1 MQSDQIPATDL
12 IDTGAHRSAVPDEDI
27 QFEPSLHTGVDTVD
41 VEQVESSIEAKQI
54 GERIRRLRSKRSMG
68 LVELGTRTGL
78 SASFLSQLETGRVV
92 PTVRNLARIAM
103 TFGKDLSYFFRDDQP
118 VTFRT
123 VRGNER
129 VRIHRNSD
137 AAASFFSESMHA
149 LVGDGQLVPCIA
161 EFERA
166 DADAAF
172 RPKIFEGV
180 EFTFILE
187 GRLIL
192 SSESEVETLQ
202 TGDVVWLDGSRK
214 RQYCCPAGTQAK
226 AMIITRHTHP

>member
-1 MQSDQIPATDL
+1 MPSDETQTEQ
-12 IDTGAHRSAVPDEDI
+12 H
-27 QFEPSLHTGVDTVD
+27 LHTGVDTVD
-41 VEQVESSIEAKQI
+41 VEQVENSIQAKQI

-123 VRGNER
+123 VRRNER

-137 AAASFFSESMHA
+137 AAASFFSESMHS
-149 LVGDGQLVPCIA
+149 LVADGQMVPCIA

-166 DADAAF
+166 EADAIF
-172 RPKIFEGV
+172 RPKIFDGI
-180 EFTFILE
+180 EFTYVLE

-192 SSESEVETLQ
+192 SSESETTALE
-202 TGDVVWLDGSRK
+202 TGDVVWLDGTRK
-214 RQYCCPAGTQAK
+214 RHYCCPSGTEAK
-226 AMIITRHTHP
+226 AMIITKHAHS

>member
-1 MQSDQIPATDL
+1 MLSPENQIEENLAPSMQ
-12 IDTGAHRSAVPDEDI
+12 
-27 QFEPSLHTGVDTVD
+27 TGVDTVD
-41 VEQVESSIEAKQI
+41 VEQVESSIQAKQI

-123 VRGNER
+123 VRRNER
-129 VRIHRNSD
+129 VRIHQNAN

-149 LVGDGQLVPCIA
+149 LVPDSQMIPCFA
-161 EFERA
+161 EFERSDE
-166 DADAAF
+166 DALF
-172 RPKIFEGV
+172 RPKKFDGV
-180 EFTFILE
+180 EFTYILE

-192 SSESEVETLQ
+192 SSEAEMATLEV
-202 TGDVVWLDGSRK
+202 GDVVWLDGSRK
-214 RQYCCPAGTQAK
+214 RHYCCPAGTEAK
-226 AMIITRHTHP
+226 AMIITRHAHS